1 MSYWQKL
8 RQYEGICME
17 KLEEGDIIVTL
28 PKVERIQA
36 IIGRLERGM
45 IGVVVETNP
54 RFNNVQV
61 YGVLVNGEIYY
72 LFADEIQKVEET

>member
-1 MSYWQKL
+1 
-8 RQYEGICME
+8 ME

>member
-1 MSYWQKL
+1 
-8 RQYEGICME
+8 ME

-61 YGVLVNGEIYY
+61 YGVLVNGEVYY
-72 LFADEIQKVEET
+72 LFADEIQKVEEK